1 MRRGKQKNSV
11 EKKKEVKGRKN
22 ATFKLYG
29 VELIHSTKGIG
40 G

>member
-1 MRRGKQKNSV
+1 MRRGKQKNSM
-11 EKKKEVKGRKN
+11 KKKEVKGRKN

-29 VELIHSTKGIG
+29 VELIHSTKGMG